1 MHVLTFSDPRY
12 NRRQE
17 YWSGL
22 PFPTPGHLLDPGI
35 EPASLA
41 PPALQADSLP
51 LRHLGNPTIKVL
63 CFSSV
68 DCIVHGVAKSQTQ
81 LSDLHCNVN
90 DSKDRSVLIK
100 STGFS

>member
-35 EPASLA
+35 EPVSLA

-51 LRHLGNPTIKVL
+51 LRHLGNPTIVQL
-63 CFSSV
+63 CGLYSPW
-68 DCIVHGVAKSQTQ
+68 GRKE
-81 LSDLHCNVN
+81 SDAAERLA
-90 DSKDRSVLIK
+90 L
-100 STGFS
+100 